1 MRLQSKKMA
10 FLFIGIL
17 FICQCHLIAQAVFKV
32 SISPESIGKEE
43 TATLRLMI
51 DNAKQVEQ
59 ISPPALGDFDVI
71 SGPNQESGM
80 EINNGVTRQYIGIT
94 YLLRPKSIGKFSI
107 TGAKAVA
114 DGKTLV
120 GNSVTLTVTKIGSGN
135 NSNNI
140 VGGFG
145 GLSSLFE
152 PVAQSAFNDYIL
164 KKGENPKQKINK
176 NIFLKVITN
185 KNSCFIGEPIIV
197 TYKLYTR
204 LKSESNVTKNPSF
217 NGFSVIDLMAPGNT
231 NYSIERLN
239 GREYNVYTLRKSQLY
254 PLQAGA
260 VELESAEVDNTIH
273 FIKEEYFTNQ
283 RNEVDEFFGN
293 LIPTTIPPEGML
305 DEKVTLQSKPVAINV
320 KPLPEVDK
328 PASFKGAVGKFNFD
342 VSVLKN
348 NFTTDDAGKL
358 IITISGEGNMSMV
371 TSPEI
376 NWPQGIE
383 GYDPKMKDELEKLTV
398 PISGKKTFEYTFTVP
413 KQGTYTIPSIEFS
426 YFNVAQGK
434 YIKLNSTP
442 LTLTISK
449 GTGKK
454 VFDNYPSPKAQ
465 AENISLGLSVIIW
478 LMSISTAVLFTILAF
493 MWYRKN
499 KKKATPAIEPIIHS
513 SVAAALPEFNT
524 ALPLSPFALSEEK
537 MIQGNSNEFYNT
549 LNNELRKFLAD
560 RLQIPLETIS
570 KKTIVSVA
578 DQQGMAIYTRLQ
590 IEQLLDDIEWQLYT
604 PMASENSMEEL
615 YNRAMTIAAA
625 FTTPSS

>member
-1 MRLQSKKMA
+1 MRLQSKKMV

-140 VGGFG
+140 AGGFG

-283 RNEVDEFFGN
+283 RNEIDEFFGN
-293 LIPTTIPPEGML
+293 LIPTAIPPEGLL
-305 DEKVTLQSKPVAINV
+305 DEKVTLKSNPIAINV
-320 KPLPEVDK
+320 KPLPEGDK
-328 PASFKGAVGKFNFD
+328 PTSFKGAVGKFNFD
-342 VSVLKN
+342 VSLLKN

-358 IITISGEGNMSMV
+358 IISISGEGNMSMV
-371 TSPEI
+371 TAPEI

-398 PISGKKTFEYTFTVP
+398 PISGKKNFEYAFTVP

-434 YIKLNSTP
+434 YIKLSSTP

-454 VFDNYPSPKAQ
+454 VFDNNPSPKAE
-465 AENISLGLSVIIW
+465 AENISLGLSTIIW
-478 LMSISTAVLFTILAF
+478 LMSISTAVLFTIIVII
-493 MWYRKN
+493 WYRKN
-499 KKKATPAIEPIIHS
+499 KKKVTPAIEPSIHS
-513 SVAAALPEFNT
+513 SVATAFPELN
-524 ALPLSPFALSEEK
+524 APLPLSPFALSEEK
-537 MIQGNSNEFYNT
+537 MIRGNSIEFYNT

-560 RLQIPLETIS
+560 RLQIPLATIS
-570 KKTIVSVA
+570 KKAIVSVA

-615 YNRAMTIAAA
+615 YNRAMKIAAA

>member
-328 PASFKGAVGKFNFD
+328 PASF
-342 VSVLKN
+342 
-348 NFTTDDAGKL
+348 
-358 IITISGEGNMSMV
+358 
-371 TSPEI
+371 
-376 NWPQGIE
+376 
-383 GYDPKMKDELEKLTV
+383 
-398 PISGKKTFEYTFTVP
+398 
-413 KQGTYTIPSIEFS
+413 S

-478 LMSISTAVLFTILAF
+478 LISISTAVLLTILAF

-499 KKKATPAIEPIIHS
+499 KKKATPAIEPISHS

-604 PMASENSMEEL
+604 PMTSENSMEEL
-615 YNRAMTIAAA
+615 YNRAITIAAA
-625 FTTPSS
+625 LATPSS

>member
-1 MRLQSKKMA
+1 MRLQSKKMV

-140 VGGFG
+140 AGGFG

-283 RNEVDEFFGN
+283 RNEIDEFFGN
-293 LIPTTIPPEGML
+293 LIPTAIPPEGLL
-305 DEKVTLQSKPVAINV
+305 DEKVTLKSNPIAINV
-320 KPLPEVDK
+320 KPLPEGDK
-328 PASFKGAVGKFNFD
+328 PTSFKGAVGKFNFD
-342 VSVLKN
+342 VSLLKN

-358 IITISGEGNMSMV
+358 IISISGEGNMSMV
-371 TSPEI
+371 TAPEI

-398 PISGKKTFEYTFTVP
+398 PISGKKNFEYAFTVP

-434 YIKLNSTP
+434 YIKLSSTP

-454 VFDNYPSPKAQ
+454 VFDNNPSPKAE
-465 AENISLGLSVIIW
+465 AENISLGLSTIIW
-478 LMSISTAVLFTILAF
+478 LMSISTAVLFTIIVII
-493 MWYRKN
+493 WYRKN
-499 KKKATPAIEPIIHS
+499 KKKVTPAIEPSIHS
-513 SVAAALPEFNT
+513 SVATAFPELN
-524 ALPLSPFALSEEK
+524 APLPLSPFALSEEK
-537 MIQGNSNEFYNT
+537 MIRGNSIEFYNT

-560 RLQIPLETIS
+560 RLQIPLATIS

-615 YNRAMTIAAA
+615 YNRAMKIAAA